1 MATNTPKIYVACL
14 SSYNSGIL
22 HGEWIDANQDEDD
35 IQNEIQEMLKQSPVP
50 DAEEWAIHDFEGFY
64 EIRISEYEDIET
76 VSKIA
81 QNIEA
86 HGEAYASYISDMDG
100 DVEDD
105 IEKFEEAYRGEYKN
119 KKDFAYQLMH
129 DCYTI
134 PEFLES
140 YIDYESYARD
150 LFICD
155 YSYACSEGRKI
166 FVFMRI

>member
-22 HGEWIDANQDEDD
+22 HGEWIDANQDADD
-35 IQNEIQEMLKQSPVP
+35 IMEEIQEMLKNSPQYGE
-50 DAEEWAIHDFEGFY
+50 DWAIHDFENFY

-100 DVEDD
+100 DIEDD

-140 YIDYESYARD
+140 YIDYEGYARD

-155 YSYACSEGRKI
+155 YSYSSSENRKI
-166 FVFMRI
+166 FVFMRM